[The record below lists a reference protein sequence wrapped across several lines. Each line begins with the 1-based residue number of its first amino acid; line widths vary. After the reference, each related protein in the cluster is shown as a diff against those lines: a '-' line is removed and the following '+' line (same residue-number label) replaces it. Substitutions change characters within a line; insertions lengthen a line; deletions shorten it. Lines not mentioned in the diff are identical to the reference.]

1 MRELFKEKKNI
12 SVFVFQNESEIARY
26 AADMVTKEIKKKPDL
41 CLGLATGS
49 SPVPFYRE
57 LISEYKK
64 GNVSFSRV
72 RTYNLDEYYPI
83 DPKCSQSF
91 FGFMRENLF
100 DHIDLPEDAIHIP
113 KGNAPDGEE
122 EARRY
127 EQELRGNGGTD
138 IQILGIGSDGHI
150 GFNEPGEDFIYNTH
164 VTALTKETLQDNSRF
179 FDDISEVP
187 EKAITMG
194 IGGIMNARK
203 CILIATGKNKAPAIQ
218 KALVCDPNPSC
229 PASILQFHKDTVFLL
244 DEEAAALL

>member
-194 IGGIMNARK
+194 MCAIMQAK
-203 CILIATGKNKAPAIQ
+203 KILLIANGQNKKDILM
-218 KALVCDPNPSC
+218 KAFYGPITPQV
-229 PASILQFHKDTVFLL
+229 PASILQLHSDVTVIFS
-244 DEEAAALL
+244 EN